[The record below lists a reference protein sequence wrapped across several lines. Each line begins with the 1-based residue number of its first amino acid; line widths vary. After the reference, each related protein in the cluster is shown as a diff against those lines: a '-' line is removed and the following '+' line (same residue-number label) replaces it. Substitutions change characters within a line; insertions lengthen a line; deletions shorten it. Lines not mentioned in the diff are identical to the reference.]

1 MIAVV
6 FFLDD
11 TVSNAMSLRTG
22 AIENVLDRWIF
33 NLRHLGATHILVV
46 DRTRFHIL
54 QYFQNADSGIIFE
67 AFDSLE
73 VIEQAY
79 PDAQFVYLENHN
91 SLAEIGVVGIELPQ
105 FQHPENVVY
114 VFGGDFGPKIAP
126 GRADK
131 TWVTIPGV
139 DNLWTDAAAYI
150 TVYDNLM
157 KRQ

>member
-33 NLRHLGATHILVV
+33 NLRNLGVTILFVV

-67 AFDSLE
+67 AYNSLE
-73 VIEQAY
+73 EIERTY
-79 PDAQFVYLENHN
+79 PTVQFVYLENAK
-91 SLAEIGVVGIELPQ
+91 SLEEIGVKGIELPK
-105 FQHPENVVY
+105 FQHPEDVVY
-114 VFGGDFGPKIAP
+114 VFGGDFGPKITP
-126 GRADK
+126 GRENK
-131 TWVTIPGV
+131 TWVTIPKV
-139 DNLWTDAAAYI
+139 ENLWADAVAYACL
-150 TVYDNLM
+150 YDRLV
-157 KRQ
+157 KQG